1 MSPDPITW
9 AARTDRFHTLNRV
22 ENPQISLHLISKP
35 YLTVPGYVS
44 FLLTPLLTHILVPQ
58 AATSAAYRTRD
69 PSVSLP
75 NFRVPLDPDL
85 RQAHQHIWHP
95 ATCQAFWIYPLNFE
109 TMYTRYYLIHGEFKQ
124 AIQHLVAAKRLNYEF
139 DITFSHGRPYFSLSW
154 VQFAALSPTF
164 NQLLINVDLRTREPL
179 RDGPRESFVPHEHEL
194 AHLLEHSPTCFAKQL
209 FDYIAIFLKTLA
221 NLLFQG
227 NPHFSVLYTERMI
240 LNLRT
245 PTKVVALG
253 GNGHNPITLSR
264 RLRVDQIEA
273 RKLHNTMR
281 NTLQTTSNNFKAFDA
296 SHCDQLFPLIQIGS
310 LRFATE
316 GQIWGEGHNLVLAH
330 DDFQWLRF

>member
-1 MSPDPITW
+1 MPGFLDLPLELRNHVYELLLSEELGRSFRGVMVVSEHYVRNDLPL
-9 AARTDRFHTLNRV
+9 RCYRGLLRV
-22 ENPQISLHLISKP
+22 C
-35 YLTVPGYVS
+35 
-44 FLLTPLLTHILVPQ
+44 
-58 AATSAAYRTRD
+58 
-69 PSVSLP
+69 
-75 NFRVPLDPDL
+75 
-85 RQAHQHIWHP
+85 RQ
-95 ATCQAFWIYPLNFE
+95 TY
-109 TMYTRYYLIHGEFKQ
+109 GEFKQ
-124 AIQHLVAAKRLNYEF
+124 AVQHLVAAKRLNYEF

-154 VQFAALSPTF
+154 VQFAALSPTI
-164 NQLLINVDLRTREPL
+164 NQLVINVDLRTREPL

-240 LNLRT
+240 INLRT
-245 PTKVVALG
+245 PTKVVTLG

-264 RLRVDQIEA
+264 RLRVDQTEA

-281 NTLQTTSNNFKAFDA
+281 NTLQITSNSFKAFDA
-296 SHCDQLFPLIQIGS
+296 NNCDQLFPLIQIGS

-330 DDFQWLRF
+330 DDFQWLRY

>member
-1 MSPDPITW
+1 MPGFLDLPLELRNHVYEILLGEELGRSFRGVMVVSEHYVRNDLPL
-9 AARTDRFHTLNRV
+9 RCYRGLLRV
-22 ENPQISLHLISKP
+22 C
-35 YLTVPGYVS
+35 
-44 FLLTPLLTHILVPQ
+44 
-58 AATSAAYRTRD
+58 
-69 PSVSLP
+69 
-75 NFRVPLDPDL
+75 
-85 RQAHQHIWHP
+85 RQ
-95 ATCQAFWIYPLNFE
+95 
-109 TMYTRYYLIHGEFKQ
+109 IHGEFKQ

-227 NPHFSVLYTERMI
+227 NPHFSVLYTERMK

-273 RKLHNTMR
+273 CKLHNTMR
-281 NTLQTTSNNFKAFDA
+281 NTLQTTSNNFRLD
-296 SHCDQLFPLIQIGS
+296 HCDSQLKGKFGA
-310 LRFATE
+310 RDT
-316 GQIWGEGHNLVLAH
+316 IWCLLMMTFSGCDSRYLVSSGVVKSFRVTTKVFGRVYNRRTAITHGKPKAH
-330 DDFQWLRF
+330 

>member
-1 MSPDPITW
+1 MPGFLDLPLELRNHVYEILLGEELGRSFRGVMVVSEHYVRNDLPL
-9 AARTDRFHTLNRV
+9 RCYRGLLRV
-22 ENPQISLHLISKP
+22 C
-35 YLTVPGYVS
+35 
-44 FLLTPLLTHILVPQ
+44 
-58 AATSAAYRTRD
+58 
-69 PSVSLP
+69 
-75 NFRVPLDPDL
+75 
-85 RQAHQHIWHP
+85 RQ
-95 ATCQAFWIYPLNFE
+95 
-109 TMYTRYYLIHGEFKQ
+109 IHGEFKQ

-264 RLRVDQIEA
+264 RLRVDQKEA